1 RELGNQSRRW
11 SKSPFLAPAMKA
23 AISCWSK
30 MRVRALRSAGGSLSS
45 WKPIRPP
52 ATVNDRQPP
61 LPLLRA
67 DFMYRP
73 FTTAAYVPSS
83 RVGYGLGV
91 RVIGSQLLHDCADQ
105 VLGLAGGQ
113 SLGQSRVE
121 GVRALPDDVALLM
134 DALCRTAVHIHHV
147 AVEVIRELEDH
158 EVVGA

>member
-1 RELGNQSRRW
+1 MRW

-52 ATVNDRQPP
+52 VTVNDRQPP
-61 LPLLRA
+61 LALLRA
-67 DFMYRP
+67 AFTYRP
-73 FTTAAYVPSS
+73 LTTASYAASS

-91 RVIGSQLLHDCADQ
+91 RATGSQLLHDCADQ
-105 VLGLAGGQ
+105 VLGLPGGQ

-121 GVRALPDDVALLM
+121 GVSALPNDVALLM
-134 DALCRTAVHIHHV
+134 DALRRTAVHIHH
-147 AVEVIRELEDH
+147 
-158 EVVGA
+158 